1 MGGVY
6 NLVEGERVTY
16 KLPFLTID
24 GQICVTDK
32 ILRETHNIICESGV
46 MRKVIDDAIKVAQ
59 TGATVLLTGESGTGK
74 ELVARLIHK
83 ISSRRD
89 QMFVPVN
96 CAAFTDTLLESE
108 LFGHEKGAFTGAIG
122 QRTGVLEGASKG
134 TLLLDEVAEM
144 STSLQAKIL
153 RAIQYKTFNRVGAH
167 KEIKT
172 DVRYIAAT
180 NKDLLEE
187 VEKKNFREDLYYRL
201 NVVQI
206 YMPALRHRPIDIIPL
221 TDFFLERHNINNGD
235 KLVGFKSST
244 IAAMKEHHWPGN
256 VRELENAI
264 ERATLMCDS
273 NVIYPEDLPTT
284 VLLGQGLEKLRPELY
299 VGQTLDKA
307 MDALKTEYIKQSLI
321 FHNGSVKNTAKTLG
335 IQRTY
340 LSRLITR
347 HEINREEYV
356 WNVEK
361 DY

>member
-1 MGGVY
+1 
-6 NLVEGERVTY
+6 
-16 KLPFLTID
+16 
-24 GQICVTDK
+24 
-32 ILRETHNIICESGV
+32 
-46 MRKVIDDAIKVAQ
+46 
-59 TGATVLLTGESGTGK
+59 
-74 ELVARLIHK
+74 
-83 ISSRRD
+83 
-89 QMFVPVN
+89 
-96 CAAFTDTLLESE
+96 

-122 QRTGVLEGASKG
+122 QRVGVLEGASKG

-144 STSLQAKIL
+144 SPSLQAKIL

-172 DVRYIAAT
+172 DVRFVAAT

-187 VEKKNFREDLYYRL
+187 VKKKNFREDLYYRL

-206 YMPALRHRPIDIIPL
+206 YMPALRHRIADILAL
-221 TDFFLERHNINNGD
+221 TAFFLERHNNSNG
-235 KLVGFKSST
+235 KEPLRFKPST
-244 IAAMKEHHWPGN
+244 IKTIKEHSWPGN

-264 ERATLMCDS
+264 ERAVLMCDR

-321 FHNGSVKNTAKTLG
+321 FHNGSVQDTAETLG

-347 HEINREEYV
+347 HEIDRKV
-356 WNVEK
+356 HLWKTPEK
-361 DY
+361 S

>member
-1 MGGVY
+1 
-6 NLVEGERVTY
+6 
-16 KLPFLTID
+16 
-24 GQICVTDK
+24 
-32 ILRETHNIICESGV
+32 

-206 YMPALRHRPIDIIPL
+206 YMPALRHRITDILAL
-221 TDFFLERHNINNGD
+221 T
-235 KLVGFKSST
+235 
-244 IAAMKEHHWPGN
+244 
-256 VRELENAI
+256 
-264 ERATLMCDS
+264 
-273 NVIYPEDLPTT
+273 
-284 VLLGQGLEKLRPELY
+284 LL
-299 VGQTLDKA
+299 
-307 MDALKTEYIKQSLI
+307 LKQ
-321 FHNGSVKNTAKTLG
+321 
-335 IQRTY
+335 
-340 LSRLITR
+340 
-347 HEINREEYV
+347 
-356 WNVEK
+356 
-361 DY
+361 